1 MVDHSMQSSV
11 SRNSRRWL
19 FGLLVLLAIVGLC
32 WKFWPASTTQK
43 DAAGQKAAAGHTGRS
58 GAMRPGFGGASGP
71 IPVRVA
77 PATRGDFPL
86 YYKAL
91 GTVTALNTINVR
103 SRVAGELVKVSFEE
117 GQMVKA
123 GDLLAEIDPRPYQNA
138 LLQAEGTLLQ
148 NQAQLKNAQVDFERY
163 RGLYAQDSIAKQTLD
178 TAAALVGQYQ
188 GTVKTNQ
195 AAVNDA
201 KLNLE
206 FTKIRAPIT
215 GRVGLRQL
223 DVGNLV
229 AANDTTALAIIT
241 QTQPISVAF
250 TLPENNLNRVLERYR
265 SGAKLPVEAWDR
277 GDQELQ
283 ASGVLQSLDNQID
296 TATGTLKFKA
306 RYENRDQALFPN
318 QFVNV
323 RVLADTLKN
332 VVLAPS
338 AAIQFGTNGTFVYAL
353 DGDNKVKV
361 RELQVGDSNGDSTVI
376 KTGLEAGDRVVL
388 EGTDRLKD
396 GSEVE
401 VVNTSEAVPATPTQ
415 QLQGKPASSA
425 TAPATA
431 PAADAPASKVGA

>member
-1 MVDHSMQSSV
+1 MQSSAP
-11 SRNSRRWL
+11 RNSRRWL
-19 FGLLVLLAIVGLC
+19 LSLFIVLVVAVLA
-32 WKFWPASTTQK
+32 WKFWPAGTEHKQGT
-43 DAAGQKAAAGHTGRS
+43 GQKAAAGHMGRS
-58 GAMRPGFGGASGP
+58 GGMRPGFGGAAGP
-71 IPVRVA
+71 VPVRVA
-77 PATRGDFPL
+77 PAVTGDFPV

-103 SRVAGELVKVSFEE
+103 SRVAGEVVRIAFEE

-148 NQAQLKNAQVDFERY
+148 NQAQLKNAQVDLERY
-163 RGLYAQDSIAKQTLD
+163 RGLYAEDSIAKQTLD

-201 KLNLE
+201 RLNLE
-206 FTKIRAPIT
+206 FTRIRAPIS

-229 AANDTTALAIIT
+229 AANDSTALAVIT
-241 QTQPISVAF
+241 QTQPINVVF
-250 TLPENNLNRVLERYR
+250 TLPENNLDTVLARYR

-277 GDQELQ
+277 GDVKLQ

-296 TATGTLKFKA
+296 ITTGTLKFKA
-306 RYENRDQALFPN
+306 RYDNREQSLFPN

-323 RVLADTLKN
+323 RLLADTLKG
-332 VVLAPS
+332 VILVPT
-338 AAIQFGTNGTFVYAL
+338 AAIQFGTTGTFVYAL
-353 DGDNKVKV
+353 DGEKKVTIKPLKV
-361 RELQVGDSNGDSTVI
+361 GASDGENTVV
-376 KTGLEAGDRVVL
+376 TEGLAAGDRVVL
-388 EGTDRLKD
+388 EGTDRLKE

-401 VVNTSEAVPATPTQ
+401 VVNDSKDVPTTPTEH
-415 QLQGKPASSA
+415 LQGKPAA
-425 TAPATA
+425 APAE
-431 PAADAPASKVGA
+431 PAAADKAKKDAA

>member
-1 MVDHSMQSSV
+1 MQSSV

-19 FGLLVLLAIVGLC
+19 FGLFVLLVVAALA
-32 WKFWPASTTQK
+32 WKFWPGGSAQK
-43 DAAGQKAAAGHTGRS
+43 PGEGDKAATGHVGRS
-58 GAMRPGFGGASGP
+58 GGMRPGFGGATGP

-77 PATRGDFPL
+77 PAVIGDFPL
-86 YYKAL
+86 YFKAL

-103 SRVAGELVKVSFEE
+103 SRVGGELVKIAFEE

-148 NQAQLKNAQVDFERY
+148 NQAQLKNAQVDLERY
-163 RGLYAQDSIAKQTLD
+163 RGLYAEDSIAKQTLD

-206 FTKIRAPIT
+206 FTRIRAPIT

-223 DVGNLV
+223 DIGNLV
-229 AANDTTALAIIT
+229 SANDTTALAVIT
-241 QTQPISVAF
+241 QTQPISVVF
-250 TLPENNLNRVLERYR
+250 TLPENNLDTVLARYR

-277 GDQELQ
+277 GDVKRQ
-283 ASGVLQSLDNQID
+283 ASGLLQSLDNQID
-296 TATGTLKFKA
+296 VTTGTLKFKA
-306 RYENRDQALFPN
+306 RYENRDQSLFPN

-323 RVLADTLKN
+323 HLLADTLKG
-332 VVLAPS
+332 VVLAPT

-353 DGDNKVKV
+353 EGDKKVTIKKLKIGASDGTN
-361 RELQVGDSNGDSTVI
+361 TVV
-376 KTGLEAGDRVVL
+376 TEGLAAGDRVVL
-388 EGTDRLKD
+388 EGTDRLKE

-401 VVNTSEAVPATPTQ
+401 VVNDSQEMPTTPTEH
-415 QLQGKPASSA
+415 LQGKSAAVPEPAE
-425 TAPATA
+425 
-431 PAADAPASKVGA
+431 ADKANKGGA

>member
-1 MVDHSMQSSV
+1 MVNQSMQSS

-19 FGLLVLLAIVGLC
+19 LSLLVLLVIAGLC
-32 WKFWPASTTQK
+32 WKFWPAGSTHK
-43 DAAGQKAAAGHTGRS
+43 EGGEKAAAGHTGRS
-58 GAMRPGFGGASGP
+58 GMMRPGFGGAAGP

-77 PATRGDFPL
+77 PAVTGDFPL

-103 SRVAGELVKVSFEE
+103 SRVGGELVKIYFEE

-148 NQAQLKNAQVDFERY
+148 NQAQLKNAQVDVERY
-163 RGLYAQDSIAKQTLD
+163 RGLYKEDSIAKQTLD
-178 TAAALVGQYQ
+178 TAEAQVGQFL

-206 FTKIRAPIT
+206 FTKIRAPIA

-229 AANDTTALAIIT
+229 AANDTTFLAVIT
-241 QTQPISVAF
+241 QTQPISVVF
-250 TLPENNLNRVLERYR
+250 TLPENTLETVLARYH
-265 SGAKLPVEAWDR
+265 SGAKLPAEAWDR
-277 GDQELQ
+277 GDTKIQ
-283 ASGVLQSLDNQID
+283 ATGVLQSLDNQID
-296 TATGTLKFKA
+296 VTTGTLKFKA
-306 RYENRDQALFPN
+306 RYENRDQSLFPN

-323 RVLADTLKN
+323 HLLADTLKG

-353 DGDNKVKV
+353 DGDKKVTIRQLKIGASDG
-361 RELQVGDSNGDSTVI
+361 QNTVI
-376 KTGLEAGDRVVL
+376 TEGLAAGDRVVL
-388 EGTDRLKD
+388 EGTDRLKE

-401 VVNTSEAVPATPTQ
+401 VVNDSQDVPTTPTGH
-415 QLQGKPASSA
+415 LQGKSAAS
-425 TAPATA
+425 APD
-431 PAADAPASKVGA
+431 AAVTDKAKKGA

>member
-1 MVDHSMQSSV
+1 MQSSV

-19 FGLLVLLAIVGLC
+19 LGLFVLLVVAALA
-32 WKFWPASTTQK
+32 WKFWPSGSAQK
-43 DAAGQKAAAGHTGRS
+43 PGAGDKAATGHVGRS
-58 GAMRPGFGGASGP
+58 GGMRPGFGGATGP

-77 PATRGDFPL
+77 PAVTGDFPL
-86 YYKAL
+86 YFKAL

-103 SRVAGELVKVSFEE
+103 SRVGGELVKIAFEE

-148 NQAQLKNAQVDFERY
+148 NQAQLKNAQVDLERY
-163 RGLYAQDSIAKQTLD
+163 RGLYAEDSIAKQTLD

-206 FTKIRAPIT
+206 FTRIRAPIT

-223 DVGNLV
+223 DIGNLV
-229 AANDTTALAIIT
+229 SANDTTALAVIT
-241 QTQPISVAF
+241 QTQPISVVF
-250 TLPENNLNRVLERYR
+250 TLPENNLDTVLARYR

-277 GDQELQ
+277 GDVKRQ
-283 ASGVLQSLDNQID
+283 ASGLLQSLDNQID
-296 TATGTLKFKA
+296 VTTGTLKFKA
-306 RYENRDQALFPN
+306 RYDNRDQSLFPN

-323 RVLADTLKN
+323 HLLADTLKG
-332 VVLAPS
+332 VVLAPT

-353 DGDNKVKV
+353 EGDKKVSIKKLKIGASDGTN
-361 RELQVGDSNGDSTVI
+361 TVV
-376 KTGLEAGDRVVL
+376 TEGLAAGDRVVL
-388 EGTDRLKD
+388 EGTDRLKE

-401 VVNTSEAVPATPTQ
+401 VVNDSQEVPTTPTEH
-415 QLQGKPASSA
+415 LQGKSAAVPEPAE
-425 TAPATA
+425 
-431 PAADAPASKVGA
+431 ADKANKGGA

>member
-1 MVDHSMQSSV
+1 M
-11 SRNSRRWL
+11 
-19 FGLLVLLAIVGLC
+19 
-32 WKFWPASTTQK
+32 
-43 DAAGQKAAAGHTGRS
+43 
-58 GAMRPGFGGASGP
+58 
-71 IPVRVA
+71 
-77 PATRGDFPL
+77 
-86 YYKAL
+86 
-91 GTVTALNTINVR
+91 TALNTINVR
-103 SRVAGELVKVSFEE
+103 SRVAGELVKVNFEE

-123 GDLLAEIDPRPYQNA
+123 GDLLAQIDPRPYQNA

-148 NQAQLKNAQVDFERY
+148 NQAQLKNAQVDLERY

-206 FTKIRAPIT
+206 FTNIRAPIA
-215 GRVGLRQL
+215 GRLGLRQL

-229 AANDTTALAIIT
+229 AANDTTALVIIT

-250 TLPENNLNRVLERYR
+250 TLPENSLETVLARYH
-265 SGAKLPVEAWDR
+265 SGARLAVEAWDR
-277 GDQELQ
+277 GDVKLQ
-283 ASGVLQSLDNQID
+283 ATGVLQSLDNQID
-296 TATGTLKFKA
+296 TTTGTLKFKA
-306 RYENRDQALFPN
+306 RFDNRDQGLFPN

-323 RVLADTLKN
+323 RLLADTLKN

-353 DGDNKVKV
+353 DGDNKVKI
-361 RELQVGDSNGDSTVI
+361 RQLKVGASNGDSTVI
-376 KTGLEAGDRVVL
+376 QDGLKAGDRVVM

-401 VVNTSEAVPATPTQ
+401 VVNDSIDVPTTPTEH
-415 QLQGKPASSA
+415 LQGQPAG
-425 TAPATA
+425 A
-431 PAADAPASKVGA
+431 PAADGKPVDGKAKKVGA